1 MTNATFYSKRF
12 DVVSKKNLH
21 MIILFTNQSFI
32 FATQLLLELSIL
44 YSILNYFVHNATQ

>member
-1 MTNATFYSKRF
+1 MQRFTSNVSMSYLKRTYICF
-12 DVVSKKNLH
+12 F
-21 MIILFTNQSFI
+21 LFTNQSFI